1 MALVSPNAQFVN
13 VITSEPSLTASSADL
28 LSVIY
33 TRVKKDSPDYNTVYE
48 GIDQIVDVRFS
59 TFVVHAAPE
68 PIISLYDFII
78 STFVSDVNRPATN
91 SPNSASSAEQP
102 STDESK
108 IRVLVKLE
116 SIRGQFAALVHGLI
130 ERLTVGHSGADQ
142 RVPSPRHPVTI
153 NSRYGH
159 TLAF

>member
-1 MALVSPNAQFVN
+1 MSIYILPHIDVSVANISYCSSVSMALVSPNAQFVN

-116 SIRGQFAALVHGLI
+116 SIRGQS
-130 ERLTVGHSGADQ
+130 RCTRSWAD
-142 RVPSPRHPVTI
+142 
-153 NSRYGH
+153 
-159 TLAF
+159 